1 MKRISLFLALIFAM
15 SAVDA
20 QDKTI
25 MNYNGH
31 WYVPGDNSLDK
42 EALQYQ
48 QLLKEKRAF
57 DTLAKNKDV
66 FVTREQFAQT
76 ISAMDKL
83 VKDEAVTANTAANA
97 AELKAFYDLIK
108 YMKITLQGNDEY
120 RKAANTA
127 SQRVLMVRREGW
139 SDDLYNYILREAKT
153 GLLKMMDGRAGTD
166 PALAMALN
174 ELKRDER
181 YQNCAYGIAV
191 DNRMMDDPEMQMFIC
206 DRTDY
211 ILGADIYRYRESTP
225 GVVTNYAKRK
235 KESADLMG
243 WLLQRAT
250 IDKSKFITMVDYN
263 HNPGTKPNEATVS
276 LLKNTDWYIF
286 LFYKGV
292 LYYSDALPKCENGT
306 SVSILYKP

>member
-76 ISAMDKL
+76 IAAMDKL

-108 YMKITLQGNDEY
+108 YMKVTLQGNDEY
-120 RKAANTA
+120 RKAGNTA

-139 SDDLYNYILREAKT
+139 SDDLYNYILREAKA

-206 DRTDY
+206 DRIDY